1 MNVQE
6 YKQQGYNLSV
16 QIDQTVIDRAEKDVM
31 DAYLGPIM
39 QGKEIDQQIVSAA
52 VMVLAF
58 MLILQR
64 SIAGTRAGAKE
75 KTSAQSVQA
84 DRWQIVEQCAGTCQL
99 RLAEVAQAAG
109 CEKPWRVV
117 HDLCG
122 VYYNKRFLGL

>member
-31 DAYLGPIM
+31 DAYLGPIT
-39 QGKEIDQQIVSAA
+39 QGREIDPQIVSAA
-52 VMVLAF
+52 VMALAF

-84 DRWQIVEQCAGTCQL
+84 DRWQIVEQCAGACQL

-122 VYYNKRFLGL
+122 VYYNSRFLGL